1 MTLKAAAPSSSQE
14 ACKIPWV
21 FCESWFG
28 KLVKQSHHLHFNWNG
43 DPLLLHKW
51 KKKPKRTAPK
61 QKKEPAADVPH
72 LQHQEKK
79 KRKKTSL
86 KQHHHNP
93 KQQQQQQQ
101 QPTKG

>member
-51 KKKPKRTAPK
+51 KKKPKRQPI
-61 QKKEPAADVPH
+61 KKGVNCWQMSPPAA
-72 LQHQEKK
+72 LKRRREKNTNYIIATQNNNSHQ
-79 KRKKTSL
+79 KRKIPG
-86 KQHHHNP
+86 N
-93 KQQQQQQQ
+93 
-101 QPTKG
+101 